1 MGVRSHTACSTP
13 PPLSHSHFSLF
24 SLFSPVCPH
33 ARSSILSPILRT
45 PSTPYTNWHALD
57 VPQTVRNRSMRM
69 ALPIHACGARGGR
82 EDTLC
87 EGKGAASTRPLLNWD
102 ECLFAT
108 CSCMPTYTPPV
119 YLLLLLLLI
128 IIIASAHLGSQK
140 LTRWLRGWRSRSSS
154 RRHQQTLGC
163 NSPPSRPTSI
173 PQSLGRTRLPARRV
187 SRRRYLVSRGHTYWA
202 LALLLGGKHLLFVE
216 AARWNCGGVV
226 GRCALTDAEFKTA
239 SWGTFDYMR

>member
-1 MGVRSHTACSTP
+1 MFFVGFRSHTVLHP
-13 PPLSHSHFSLF
+13 LLSHSHFSLF
-24 SLFSPVCPH
+24 SPVH
-33 ARSSILSPILRT
+33 
-45 PSTPYTNWHALD
+45 TNWHALD

-69 ALPIHACGARGGR
+69 ALPIHACGARGSRG
-82 EDTLC
+82 DMLC
-87 EGKGAASTRPLLNWD
+87 EGGGASWRWASTQPLLNWD

-108 CSCMPTYTPPV
+108 CSCMPTCTPPV

-128 IIIASAHLGSQK
+128 IIIAASAHLGSQK

-154 RRHQQTLGC
+154 RRHQQTPGC

-202 LALLLGGKHLLFVE
+202 LALLLGGKHLPFVG
-216 AARWNCGGVV
+216 AAPKGT
-226 GRCALTDAEFKTA
+226 LTDAEFKTA
-239 SWGTFDYMR
+239 SWGTFDYTAL